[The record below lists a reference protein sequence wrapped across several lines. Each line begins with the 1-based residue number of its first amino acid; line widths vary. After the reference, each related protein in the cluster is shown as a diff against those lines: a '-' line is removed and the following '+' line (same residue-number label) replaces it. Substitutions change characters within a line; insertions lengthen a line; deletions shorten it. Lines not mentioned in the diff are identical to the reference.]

1 MEEKFVCDACLE
13 EFDISEQYD
22 LGEGVYCPD
31 CIDEVSVICTH
42 CEERIPTDAN
52 EGTGE
57 TPLCASCVS
66 DYYCFCVSCG
76 RMLANEDAHFI
87 DDDEE
92 DPYCSACHDVQQ
104 HRAAIHPY
112 GYKPAP
118 IFYGE
123 GNRYFGI
130 ELEIDDA
137 GKDNFNARS
146 LLNVANAEHPHIYIK
161 SDSSLD
167 EGMEIVTHPMSMDY
181 HQRQMPWEGIL
192 ACAHDMGYRS
202 HDTNTCG
209 LHIHVSRRCFGET
222 LEEQDR
228 HIARMLYFV
237 EHHWLELLKFS
248 RRTEAQIKR
257 WASRYGYK
265 NTPQEI
271 LNTAKSGCVGRYAC
285 VNIQNYDTIE
295 FRMFRGTLK
304 INTLIATLQ
313 LVNEIC
319 NVAIDFSEEE
329 LSHLSWFD
337 FVERIQHAE
346 LIAYLRQ
353 HRLYLNDPVA
363 CEEDL

>member
-1 MEEKFVCDACLE
+1 MEGRFVCDRCLE
-13 EFDISEQYD
+13 EFDISEQYVFD
-22 LGEGVYCPD
+22 EGVYCPD
-31 CIDEVSVICTH
+31 CIDEVSVVCAH
-42 CEERIPTDAN
+42 CGERIPANGNAGTD
-52 EGTGE
+52 E
-57 TPLCASCVS
+57 TPLCSVCAN
-66 DYYCFCVSCG
+66 DYYCFCEGCG
-76 RMLANEDAHFI
+76 QLIRNEDTYYL
-87 DDDEE
+87 DDDE
-92 DPYCSACHDVQQ
+92 DTPYCYECYATRKEHT
-104 HRAAIHPY
+104 AIHPY
-112 GYKPAP
+112 GYKPEP

-123 GNRYFGI
+123 GDRYFGI

-137 GKDNFNARS
+137 GKDSFNARS
-146 LLNVANAEHPHIYIK
+146 LLNVANAELPHVYIK
-161 SDSSLD
+161 SDSSLN

-181 HQRQMPWEGIL
+181 HQHQMQWKGIL
-192 ACAHDMGYRS
+192 ACARGMGYKS
-202 HDTNTCG
+202 HDTDTCG

-222 LEEQDR
+222 LSEQER
-228 HIARMLYFV
+228 CIARILYFV

-248 RRTEAQIKR
+248 RRTESQMKR
-257 WASRYGYK
+257 WANRYGYK

-285 VNIQNYDTIE
+285 VNIQNYYTIE

-337 FVERIQHAE
+337 FVERIHYPE
-346 LIAYLRQ
+346 LMAYLKQR
-353 HRLYLNDPVA
+353 RLYINDPVV